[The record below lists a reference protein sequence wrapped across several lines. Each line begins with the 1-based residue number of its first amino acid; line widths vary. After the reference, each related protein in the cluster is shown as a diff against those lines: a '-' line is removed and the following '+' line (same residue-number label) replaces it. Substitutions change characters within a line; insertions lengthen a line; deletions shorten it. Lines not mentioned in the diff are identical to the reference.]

1 MTSNCW
7 VNHVVLTFNCN
18 MFEHG
23 DPFTRFLPLHHMFP
37 SLVDC
42 PKFLVILSLY
52 ISLWKPSTG
61 LCEETYYFFL
71 LIV

>member
-7 VNHVVLTFNCN
+7 VIRVMLTFNCN
-18 MFEHG
+18 MLEHG

-37 SLVDC
+37 
-42 PKFLVILSLY
+42 VILSLY
-52 ISLWKPSTG
+52 ISLWEPSSG